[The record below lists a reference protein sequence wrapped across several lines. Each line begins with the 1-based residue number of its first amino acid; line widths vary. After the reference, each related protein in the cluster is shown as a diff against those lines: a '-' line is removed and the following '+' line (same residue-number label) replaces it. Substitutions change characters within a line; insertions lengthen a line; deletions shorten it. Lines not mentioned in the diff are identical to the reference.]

1 MLDNKNMKQ
10 NVTLKLK
17 LEDIEKI
24 KEFYKDFLVPN
35 NGEYI
40 LFQAK
45 DSDNVI
51 TAYSSKK
58 ELYTVTFSGI
68 NALELAKKWDKD
80 AKIKESKPKEKEQ
93 WLYFQDQ
100 IGSDE
105 VGVGDFLLPMI
116 VVAAYLKNE
125 DVDALIK
132 LGIHDSKKMTDEEIL
147 RIGPSLV
154 EHFDFS
160 KLTLSNAKYNE
171 MISKGENINSLKAKL
186 HNRALLNM
194 KKKHHNGEAI
204 FIDQFC
210 SPKCFYRYLND
221 ENEEKV
227 TDITFK
233 TKGESSYPSVALA
246 SVIARYS
253 LLLEVEKLNNK
264 YKTSFPF
271 GAGNKVDD
279 FAEKF
284 IKKFGFNE
292 FNKIAKQNFKNY
304 KNLLT
309 DKLV

>member
-10 NVTLKLK
+10 NVTLKLN
-17 LEDIEKI
+17 LDTVNKI
-24 KEFYKDFLVPN
+24 KQFYKDFLVDN

-58 ELYTVTFSGI
+58 ELYTVTFSGA
-68 NALELAKKWDKD
+68 NALELAKIWDED
-80 AKIKESKPKEKEQ
+80 AKIKETKPKEKEQ

-116 VVAAYLKNE
+116 VVAVYLKNE
-125 DVDALIK
+125 DINTLIK
-132 LGIHDSKKMTDEEIL
+132 LGIHDSKKMTDQDIL
-147 RIGPSLV
+147 KVGPTLV
-154 EHFDFS
+154 EHFEYS
-160 KLTLSNAKYNE
+160 KLTLSNEKYNE

-194 KKKHHNGEAI
+194 KKKHPNGEAI
-204 FIDQFC
+204 FVDQFC
-210 SPKCFYRYLND
+210 SPRCFYNYLND
-221 ENEEKV
+221 KNEEKV

-253 LLLEVEKLNNK
+253 LLLEVEKLNTK
-264 YKTSFPF
+264 YKTTFPF
-271 GAGNKVDD
+271 GAGNKVDE
-279 FAEKF
+279 FAKNF
-284 IKKFGFNE
+284 VQKYGLGE

-304 KNLLT
+304 KNIIVE
-309 DKLV
+309 KLV